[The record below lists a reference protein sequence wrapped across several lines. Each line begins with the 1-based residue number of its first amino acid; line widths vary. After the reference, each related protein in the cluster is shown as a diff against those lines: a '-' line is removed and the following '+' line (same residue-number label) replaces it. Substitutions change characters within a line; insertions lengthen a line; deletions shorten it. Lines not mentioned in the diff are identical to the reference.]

1 MIHNKKVAI
10 IGAGPVGLT
19 MARMLQLHQVDVTVY
34 ERDKDPHAR
43 IWGGTLDL
51 HQATG
56 QQTLQAAGLLDQY
69 FAMAK
74 PMGRRVVDAQN
85 QLLFTVPP
93 QTDTPEINRN
103 QLRTLLIDSL
113 TPHTIRWDHK
123 FINAEPM
130 DHTWRIHFDNQPTTT
145 ADLLI
150 IANGGMTTG
159 RTYVTDTP
167 VEYTGTCIIQGEV
180 PQSDP
185 FFQTCDH
192 SILMTAADGC
202 TFAAN
207 PDNNGVLT
215 YNVTFR
221 YPSEKGP
228 GDIPTFLSET
238 FSHWHPSFV
247 HLFRSTNTFAC
258 LPTRRLPIAA
268 PWKKDRPLP
277 ITLIGDAAHLMPPFA
292 GQGVN
297 TGLKDVHLLTTQLLH
312 AHSLHTAIDNYEQQ
326 MHAYAA
332 LVQQET
338 ATNELAMHQP
348 GFSFGRRF
356 SLTAALETD
365 IQNRHGTGHDDVA
378 KKN

>member
-1 MIHNKKVAI
+1 MLLTNKKVAI

-19 MARMLQLHQVDVTVY
+19 MARMLQQHQVDVTVY

-51 HQATG
+51 HGSTG
-56 QQTLQAAGLLDQY
+56 QQTLKTAGLLDQY
-69 FAMAK
+69 FAIAK

-85 QLLFTVPP
+85 NLLFTVPP
-93 QTDTPEINRN
+93 QTGTPEINRN
-103 QLRTLLIDSL
+103 QLRTLLLDSL
-113 TPHTIRWDHK
+113 TPNTVCWDHK
-123 FINAEPM
+123 FTDAQPQDN
-130 DHTWRIHFDNQPTTT
+130 TWHIHFENQSTTT

-159 RTYVTDTP
+159 RTYITNTP

-180 PQSDP
+180 PQSNP
-185 FFQTCDH
+185 FYQTCEH
-192 SILMTAADGC
+192 AILMTASDGC

-228 GDIPTFLSET
+228 ENIPAFLSET
-238 FSHWHPSFV
+238 FSHWHPSFLQ
-247 HLFRSTNTFAC
+247 LFRSTNTFVC
-258 LPTRRLPIAA
+258 LPTRKLPIST
-268 PWKKDRPLP
+268 PWKPNRPLP

-297 TGLKDVHLLTTQLLH
+297 TGLRDVLLLSNNLLH
-312 AHSLHTAIDNYEQQ
+312 NNYPTLTAAIENYEQQ
-326 MHAYAA
+326 MHTYAS
-332 LVQQET
+332 LVQHET
-338 ATNELAMHQP
+338 ATNELMMHQP
-348 GFSFGRRF
+348 DYTFNRRF
-356 SLTAALETD
+356 
-365 IQNRHGTGHDDVA
+365 NP
-378 KKN
+378 